1 MDLQCLLMLLTIHL
15 IANYHAVQM
24 VDPEPGSAP
33 TSFSS
38 PPSFTRGPYDR
49 RFAPPLLRVLLRG
62 DPLFLPLQLPGER
75 DSQSGYRTL
84 PPEKRLCKGLSHQQ
98 RQSIIRQEQ
107 QQAGYP
113 PHPNHPVYIL
123 GSSLIRWYLLG

>member
-1 MDLQCLLMLLTIHL
+1 MTAD
-15 IANYHAVQM
+15 
-24 VDPEPGSAP
+24 SR
-33 TSFSS
+33 
-38 PPSFTRGPYDR
+38 PPSPSVTTRGSS
-49 RFAPPLLRVLLRG
+49 
-62 DPLFLPLQLPGER
+62 LPLQLPGER

-98 RQSIIRQEQ
+98 RQSIIRREQ